1 LLSKHRQHRG
11 TAAAAYRK
19 ALFNIFG
26 ESELPFISSS
36 DSNDVIL
43 AWKASQK
50 TRRAYEVLFEPMPNS
65 ETTYIERVLEKT
77 CDVNTPIH
85 KKAFA
90 IITCENLLNP
100 KRYNIVSKETA
111 VKPLLL
117 VFEVSFI
124 YNLYNKKS
132 YLIKKNNAFRNFR
145 NK

>member
-1 LLSKHRQHRG
+1 MLSKHRQHRG

-26 ESELPFISSS
+26 EKELPFISSS
-36 DSNDVIL
+36 DNNNVIL

-50 TRRAYEVLFEPMPNS
+50 TRRAYEVLFEPMSNS
-65 ETTYIERVLEKT
+65 GTTYIECVLEKT
-77 CDVNTPIH
+77 CDANTPIH

-100 KRYNIVSKETA
+100 KLYGIVGNEKT
-111 VKPLLL
+111 VKPSLP

-124 YNLYNKKS
+124 
-132 YLIKKNNAFRNFR
+132 
-145 NK
+145 

>member
-1 LLSKHRQHRG
+1 MKKHRQQRG

-26 ESELPFISSS
+26 ESELPFITSS
-36 DSNDVIL
+36 DANDVVM

-50 TRRAYEVLFEPMPNS
+50 TQRAYEVLFEPMPNS

-77 CDVNTPIH
+77 CDANTPIH

-100 KRYNIVSKETA
+100 KLYHIVSNEKT
-111 VKPLLL
+111 VKPLLP

-124 YNLYNKKS
+124 YNF
-132 YLIKKNNAFRNFR
+132 IIT
-145 NK
+145 

>member
-1 LLSKHRQHRG
+1 MLSKHRQQRG

-26 ESELPFISSS
+26 ESELPFISST

-43 AWKASQK
+43 AWKASQN
-50 TRRAYEVLFEPMPNS
+50 TRKAYEILFEPMPGS

-77 CDVNTPIH
+77 CDASTPIH

-100 KRYNIVSKETA
+100 KLYNIIGKEKT
-111 VKPLLL
+111 VKPLLS

-124 YNLYNKKS
+124 YNYIKS
-132 YLIKKNNAFRNFR
+132 LI
-145 NK
+145 

>member
-1 LLSKHRQHRG
+1 MSKYRQHREI
-11 TAAAAYRK
+11 AASAYRK

-26 ESELPFISSS
+26 ENELPFISSS
-36 DSNDVIL
+36 DSNDVVL

-77 CDVNTPIH
+77 CDANTPIH

-100 KRYNIVSKETA
+100 KLYNIVGKDKT
-111 VKPLLL
+111 VKPLLP

-124 YNLYNKKS
+124 YNLYNYIKS
-132 YLIKKNNAFRNFR
+132 LI
-145 NK
+145 